1 MNQRSVMIAPA
12 LLLMS
17 LLFLSA
23 CSSRESSLTVK
34 EPWARLGISG
44 GNSAIYL
51 KIENPTGEDDA
62 LVSASCDAAMMTE
75 LHMTQ
80 MMDDGTMK
88 MEPQEK
94 IPLPAGQ
101 TVELKPGGLHIMLMN
116 LKKDL
121 KTGDMLT
128 LKLKFEKN
136 GTIEVKV
143 PVREP

>member
-1 MNQRSVMIAPA
+1 MQKTAIGVLFFI
-12 LLLMS
+12 LLLT
-17 LLFLSA
+17 SA
-23 CSSRESSLTVK
+23 CSSQTSGIIIK
-34 EPWARLGISG
+34 DPWARLGIAG

-51 KIENPTGEDDA
+51 KIENATKEDDA
-62 LVSASCDAAMMTE
+62 LISASCDAAMMTE

-94 IPLPAGQ
+94 ISIPAGQ

-121 KTGDMLT
+121 KTGDTLN
-128 LKLKFEKN
+128 LKLKFEKS
-136 GTIEVKV
+136 GEIEVSV
-143 PVREP
+143 PVKEP

>member
-1 MNQRSVMIAPA
+1 
-12 LLLMS
+12 
-17 LLFLSA
+17 
-23 CSSRESSLTVK
+23 
-34 EPWARLGISG
+34 LGISG

>member
-1 MNQRSVMIAPA
+1 MMKIAHRIGLGLFLSVI
-12 LLLMS
+12 LLMS
-17 LLFLSA
+17 A
-23 CSSRESSLTVK
+23 CASRQSNLTIQD
-34 EPWARLGISG
+34 PWARLGVAG

-51 KIENPTGEDDA
+51 KIENATKEDDA
-62 LVSASCDAAMMTE
+62 LISASCDAAMMTE

-94 IPLPAGQ
+94 ISIPAGQ

-121 KTGDMLT
+121 KTGDTLN
-128 LKLKFEKN
+128 LKLKFEKS
-136 GTIEVKV
+136 GEIEVSV
-143 PVREP
+143 PVKEP

>member
-1 MNQRSVMIAPA
+1 MKKRLLPIIPLFVA
-12 LLLMS
+12 LLL
-17 LLFLSA
+17 LSA
-23 CSSRESSLTVK
+23 CSASQSSLTIK

-51 KIENPTGEDDA
+51 KIENPTQEDDA
-62 LVSASCDAAMMTE
+62 LISASCDAAMMTE
-75 LHMTQ
+75 LHMTR

-121 KTGDMLT
+121 KTGDTLS
-128 LKLKFEKN
+128 LKLKFEKS
-136 GTIEVKV
+136 GTLEVEV